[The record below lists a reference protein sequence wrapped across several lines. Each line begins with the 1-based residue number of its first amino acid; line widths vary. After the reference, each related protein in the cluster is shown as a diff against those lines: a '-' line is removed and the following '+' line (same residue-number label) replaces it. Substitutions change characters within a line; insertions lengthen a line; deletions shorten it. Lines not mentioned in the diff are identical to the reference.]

1 MAKKSGE
8 VAELQAQLEQKEK
21 ALSEARKGLFRI
33 IDIHPATYGHGPAGS
48 GQTLP
53 IVTAFREAQSVAD
66 ATVLK
71 MSDAEDS

>member
-8 VAELQAQLEQKEK
+8 VAELEAQLKRKDE
-21 ALSEARKGLFRI
+21 ALSEARKGLFCI
-33 IDIHPATYGHGPAGS
+33 IDIHPASYAHGPAGS

-66 ATVLK
+66 RTVLK